1 MSGKGLP
8 FTPPRCDKYLVQT
21 LLMCRRVGGWVGVAS
36 RRCGFWILKDMVHY
50 WYIG

>member
-21 LLMCRRVGGWVGVAS
+21 LLMCRRVGGWVWLHGGVVS
-36 RRCGFWILKDMVHY
+36 GY
-50 WYIG
+50 